1 MILFENSSLISNDF
15 GIKQVVRESIE
26 INLFYLLSILA
37 PLLLKS
43 LEIKFSEVFGDGEL
57 YESQEGVLRV
67 TRS

>member
-1 MILFENSSLISNDF
+1 MLS
-15 GIKQVVRESIE
+15 VVY
-26 INLFYLLSILA
+26 FLSILA

-43 LEIKFSEVFGDGEL
+43 FEIKFSEVFGDGEKGGEL